1 MEHKFE
7 YDGVEV
13 VVRAST
19 IANRYTRR
27 SVIRKLRSAYDIP
40 NDKNMQDV
48 VGDELADALV
58 DYARVVSIVQS
69 SGSAW
74 WASPAGTP
82 EELRAAFECYMLLGE
97 DLIVAIE
104 AGEEAVK
111 PEKKVT
117 RNGSK
122 K

>member
-13 VVRAST
+13 VMRTAT
-19 IANRYTRR
+19 ISDRYTRR
-27 SVIRKLRSAYDIP
+27 SVLRKLRRSFNIP
-40 NDKNMQDV
+40 SDKDMLEV
-48 VGDELADALV
+48 ISEELTDALV
-58 DYARVVSIVQS
+58 DYARMVSRTNS
-69 SGSAW
+69 PGSAW
-74 WASPAGTP
+74 WGDPAGTP
-82 EELRAAFECYMLLGE
+82 EAIRAAFECFMLLGE
-97 DLIVAIE
+97 DLFEAIE
-104 AGEEAVK
+104 AGEEAIT